1 MTEDEIE
8 KNRQLEKEESKANIT
23 NEITYLFSKL
33 ETFCN
38 ESNDLLEKEIE
49 PTKPIDELL
58 NNAELQNWVAEG
70 IRHHRNK
77 RTKCAFCD
85 NSIDE
90 STLWQKLDDHF
101 NRDSNELKNAIENK
115 IIEIQASKIE
125 IQSLNLPQKEKFYS
139 QYQSQFESFTKQI
152 EIAIEQYNKFLKE
165 IKNKLETRKNE
176 IFNHL
181 PKIQLTFNTQTINC
195 TLKNIKELAIFS
207 NLKSN
212 ITDNFVNCRQ
222 KVLFQEK
229 ANYN

>member
-1 MTEDEIE
+1 MLKTKTGKLETQLTNQAKIIKHNRIYDRVIYNIRNIKDDINDISNSSFKELTEDEIE

-85 NSIDE
+85 NSIDV
-90 STLWQKLDDHF
+90 LVIF
-101 NRDSNELKNAIENK
+101 GKN
-115 IIEIQASKIE
+115 
-125 IQSLNLPQKEKFYS
+125 
-139 QYQSQFESFTKQI
+139 
-152 EIAIEQYNKFLKE
+152 
-165 IKNKLETRKNE
+165 
-176 IFNHL
+176 
-181 PKIQLTFNTQTINC
+181 
-195 TLKNIKELAIFS
+195 
-207 NLKSN
+207 
-212 ITDNFVNCRQ
+212 
-222 KVLFQEK
+222 
-229 ANYN
+229 